1 MIKSLSL
8 TCFGKHE
15 QATFNFSEGTTVWR
29 GANESGKSTALN
41 ALAYALFGSR
51 ALPSSIDDMVT
62 WGHAARELKVV
73 VEYGDFVISRS
84 KAGAEVTSMGQ
95 VIVTGQVEVTKFCE
109 NLLGCDA
116 TTATNL
122 MFAGQT
128 GLRGVLESG
137 PKATS
142 TLIEGLGDFDLFDRV
157 LDAAQNKLSLGS
169 AAIQEDRLR
178 NLTGQLEG
186 LPVVEAPDEVT
197 HRTLLGTLTA
207 RSTEIADEI
216 ASLQPNLDKVD
227 AAIAAEVEV
236 RTRRD
241 QVVVEINRVQKQ
253 IDDNDGEAVKI
264 PRDGKV
270 VDTSELEKRIAS
282 AAEHVARLAAYQKFL
297 ALPEVE
303 RRDRAVFDWAVAG
316 IDAALKAEQ
325 VRLTEVTQAIKVAEA
340 KLISSSTCGFC
351 GQDVSAF
358 PEVARKNAELQ
369 AEIQSSNNALS
380 EADKRIENLESDQQV
395 LLATQA
401 QTPRVLAAVKGI
413 EAFLDRDDSF
423 VPPLFSW
430 RGEVPSAE
438 RVDVATLQKELAALK
453 EANRATIAN
462 TAKLEL
468 LVEQGLKLQA
478 RLRELIESRN
488 RIAIM
493 PDEEFQFLL
502 NKSAVL
508 RATIESLSKEREKV
522 TAETQ
527 ALEQTYSKA
536 LEQWRQ
542 SEKARADIKA
552 RIEETKAEIET
563 LQFNNLL
570 VRKIRAARPVVGNKL
585 WSMVLSAVSAIFSQM
600 RGEDSIV
607 QKGEAGFLIN
617 GKVATSYSGST
628 LDLLGLALRAALI
641 KTFVPNCSFLVLDE
655 PSSACDQARTNAM
668 LGYIAASGFKQ
679 VLLVTH
685 NEASESFA
693 DNLIEL

>member
-1 MIKSLSL
+1 MIKSLTL

-15 QATFNFSEGTTVWR
+15 QAVFNFSEGTTVWR
-29 GANESGKSTALN
+29 GANESGKSTALSG
-41 ALAYALFGSR
+41 LAYALFGSR
-51 ALPSSIDDMVT
+51 ALPSTLEDMVT
-62 WGHAARELKVV
+62 WGRNARELKAV
-73 VEYGDFVISRS
+73 VEYGDFTIARS
-84 KAGAEVTSMGQ
+84 KGGAEVTSMGQ
-95 VIVTGQVEVTKFCE
+95 VLVTGQVEVTKFCE

-116 TTATNL
+116 STATNL

-137 PKATS
+137 PKATA
-142 TLIEGLGDFDLFDRV
+142 TLLEQVSGFDLFDRV
-157 LDAAQNKLSLGS
+157 LDAAQSRLSLGS

-178 NLTGQLEG
+178 NLLSQLEAI
-186 LPVVEAPDEVT
+186 PRVDAPDEVSY
-197 HRTLLGTLTA
+197 RAERSGLTV
-207 RSTEIADEI
+207 RSAEIADELKV
-216 ASLQPNLDKVD
+216 LQPNLGEVD
-227 AAIAAEVEV
+227 AAIAAEVHV
-236 RTRRD
+236 RTQRD
-241 QVVVEINRVQKQ
+241 QAVVEINRVQKQ
-253 IDDNDGEAVKI
+253 IEDNDTETARI

-270 VDTSELEKRIAS
+270 VDTSALEKRIAC
-282 AAEHVARLAAYQKFL
+282 AAEHATTLAAYQKFQSV
-297 ALPEVE
+297 PEV
-303 RRDRAVFDWAVAG
+303 DRWTRAEFDTHLAD

-325 VRLTEVTQAIKVAEA
+325 VRTTDLAQAIKVAEA

-369 AEIQSSNNALS
+369 AEIQASQKGLEEANQTIGHLEAGRQSLLS
-380 EADKRIENLESDQQV
+380 IQV
-395 LLATQA
+395 RA
-401 QTPRVLAAVKGI
+401 PRVIATVKGI
-413 EAFLDRDDSF
+413 EAYLDRDDNL
-423 VPPLFSW
+423 VPPKFSW

-438 RVDVATLQKELAALK
+438 RVDVAALQKELASLK

-468 LVEQGLKLQA
+468 LVEQRAKLQA
-478 RLRELIESRN
+478 RLRELTERRDKIRVMS
-488 RIAIM
+488 
-493 PDEEFQFLL
+493 DDDFQYLT
-502 NKSAVL
+502 NKSTVL
-508 RATIESLSKEREKV
+508 RATIESLGKEREKV
-522 TAETQ
+522 AAEVQ
-527 ALEQTYSKA
+527 ALEQAYTKA
-536 LEQWRQ
+536 LDQWLQ
-542 SEKARADIKA
+542 SETARVDIQA

-563 LQFNNLL
+563 LQVNNLL

-585 WSMVLSAVSAIFSQM
+585 WSMVLASVSAIFSQM

-617 GKVATSYSGST
+617 GKAATSYSGST
-628 LDLLGLALRAALI
+628 LDLLGLALRCALI